1 MNPIDALGDPTRR
14 KLFEKLRTGPC
25 SVNELVS
32 IVSVSQSAVSQHLKV
47 LKEAQLVRVEKQG
60 KQRIYKLNPVGLME
74 LRTYVESLW
83 DDVLTAFGEEARIV
97 IHHRESALRE
107 HHRQGGTR
115 TATEIR
121 NLFLRTNLES

>member
-1 MNPIDALGDPTRR
+1 MTNMNPIDALGDPTRR

-32 IVSVSQSAVSQHLKV
+32 IVPVSQSAVSQHLKV

-83 DDVLTAFGEEARIV
+83 DDVLTAFGEEAAKLA
-97 IHHRESALRE
+97 ESNE
-107 HHRQGGTR
+107 NTP
-115 TATEIR
+115 T
-121 NLFLRTNLES
+121 